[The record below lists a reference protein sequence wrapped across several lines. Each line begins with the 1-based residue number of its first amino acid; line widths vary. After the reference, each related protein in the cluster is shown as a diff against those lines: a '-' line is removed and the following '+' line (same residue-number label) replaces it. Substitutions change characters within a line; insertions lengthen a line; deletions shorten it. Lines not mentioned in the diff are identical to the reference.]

1 MAKKDKDAAENP
13 EEGGGGGKKKL
24 IIIIVAVL
32 ILLGGAGAGYFFFMG
47 SDEEVKLSPEEEQA
61 QLEQQAKQVGP
72 MVNLESF
79 IVNIMDD
86 EESRY
91 LKASITVE
99 VDTPETA
106 AEMTQRMPQIKDAV
120 LLLVGNKTFGELSD
134 LQGKIQLRA
143 ELINKINSI
152 LPKGKVKRI
161 YFTDFV
167 VQ

>member
-1 MAKKDKDAAENP
+1 MAKKDKEAAENP
-13 EEGGGGGKKKL
+13 EEGGGGKKKL

-32 ILLGGAGAGYFFFMG
+32 VLLGGAAGGYFFFMG
-47 SDEEVKLSPEEEQA
+47 GEEEEKLSPEEEQA

-72 MVNLESF
+72 MVNLDSF

-91 LKASITVE
+91 LKAAITVE
-99 VDTPETA
+99 VDTPETS
-106 AEMTQRMPQIKDAV
+106 AELIQRMPQIKDAV
-120 LLLVGNKTFGELSD
+120 LLLIGNKTFDELND